1 MKFTMAIEKK
11 NKVSIGRSEGHN
23 TRLHN
28 TTSQLPQS
36 AWLTPKGHHAVTE
49 WRADQLEVAKGLAKR
64 KDAVVA
70 VELIIQVGNQ
80 TDWREM
86 PTAEHPEGRPKRGM
100 MQTMRELG
108 AAAYEAAVRE
118 FGAEN
123 IVGVD
128 LHTDE
133 STPHV
138 HIVVTPIRDGKLQ
151 AKAWLDGAQKCAAL
165 RERVWE
171 VVSAR
176 IDCDYE
182 RGAPGGAPHDASKAA
197 GGVKARQPEKGL
209 LGGVK
214 KLVTQSQK
222 IGDLLEEIAGLK
234 SQLQAL
240 FSRTKRLEKEKER
253 ETERAKQ
260 AELQAR
266 AAERSESDARAKA
279 RQLEGRIKELEER
292 LKPKDPT
299 PSPTPKKKVDFV
311 TA

>member
-108 AAAYEAAVRE
+108 KAAREAAERE

-123 IVGVD
+123 IVGID

-133 STPHV
+133 SSPHV
-138 HIVVTPIRDGKLQ
+138 HIVVTPIKDGKLQ
-151 AKAWLDGAQKCAAL
+151 AKAWLDGPQKCAAL
-165 RERVWE
+165 RERIWE
-171 VVSAR
+171 VVATR
-176 IDCDYE
+176 IDCNYE
-182 RGAPGGAPHDASKAA
+182 RGAPGGQPHDPGKAA
-197 GGVKARQPEKGL
+197 GGAKARQPQ
-209 LGGVK
+209 GVITAVK
-214 KLVTQSQK
+214 DLVKQSAVVTALRGEVK
-222 IGDLLEEIAGLK
+222 ALK
-234 SQLQAL
+234 QQLQMQ
-240 FSRTKRLEKEKER
+240 FSRTKKLERDVDKAKEK
-253 ETERAKQ
+253 AKE
-260 AELQAR
+260 AELRAQAS
-266 AAERSESDARAKA
+266 ERYEKQSRERIA
-279 RQLEGRIKELEER
+279 QLEAKIEQLQP
-292 LKPKDPT
+292 KPAPV
-299 PSPTPKKKVDFV
+299 PGPVP
-311 TA
+311 APARPRGPA